1 MDNLTQDTLPMHI
14 DNYSEPVLPD
24 HPIRYVEKHNVR
36 IATLMLMMAPLW
48 VLSGW
53 LTIYGLIIFFCKLSN
68 IVYKTCVEKK
78 QKTVCEGEFECK
90 KGCENC
96 NGRIFLKHKNSKV

>member
-24 HPIRYVEKHNVR
+24 HPIRYVEEHNVR
-36 IATLMLMMAPLW
+36 IAILMLMMTPLW

-53 LTIYGLIIFFCKLSN
+53 LTIYDGMVGWYGWKALSLSFPKLFR
-68 IVYKTCVEKK
+68 I
-78 QKTVCEGEFECK
+78 
-90 KGCENC
+90 ENP
-96 NGRIFLKHKNSKV
+96 

>member
-14 DNYSEPVLPD
+14 DNYNKPVLPD
-24 HPIRYVEKHNVR
+24 HPIRYVEEHNVR

-53 LTIYGLIIFFCKLSN
+53 LTIYGLIIFFCKLSS
-68 IVYKTCVEKK
+68 IVLKK
-78 QKTVCEGEFECK
+78 SRKLYVKENLNVKKVVKTVLGEYF
-90 KGCENC
+90 
-96 NGRIFLKHKNSKV
+96 

>member
-1 MDNLTQDTLPMHI
+1 MHI

-24 HPIRYVEKHNVR
+24 HPIRYVEEHNVR

-68 IVYKTCVEKK
+68 TVYKTCVEKRRK
-78 QKTVCEGEFECK
+78 LYVKENLNVQKVVKTVLGEYF
-90 KGCENC
+90 
-96 NGRIFLKHKNSKV
+96 

>member
-1 MDNLTQDTLPMHI
+1 MHI

-24 HPIRYVEKHNVR
+24 HPIRYIEEHNVR

-53 LTIYGLIIFFCKLSN
+53 LTIYGLIIFSVSCQILCIRLVLK
-68 IVYKTCVEKK
+68 KK

-96 NGRIFLKHKNSKV
+96 TGRIFLKHKNSKV

>member
-1 MDNLTQDTLPMHI
+1 MHI

-24 HPIRYVEKHNVR
+24 HPIRYVEEHNVR

-53 LTIYGLIIFFCKLSN
+53 LTIHGLIIFFCKLSN
-68 IVYKTCVEKK
+68 IVYKTCVKK
-78 QKTVCEGEFECK
+78 SRKLYVKENLNVKKVVKTVLEEYF
-90 KGCENC
+90 
-96 NGRIFLKHKNSKV
+96 

>member
-24 HPIRYVEKHNVR
+24 HPIRYVEEHNVR

-68 IVYKTCVEKK
+68 IVYKSCVEKNK
-78 QKTVCEGEFECK
+78 KLYVKENLNVKKVVKTVLGEYF
-90 KGCENC
+90 
-96 NGRIFLKHKNSKV
+96 